1 MKFFSKALLCL
12 AVLAAPLAQAGDVT
26 PFDQTSFDKLTA
38 AGRPVV
44 IAVHAPWCP
53 TCKAQQPIQSGLMAK
68 PDFKDV
74 TLMTVDFDSQKPV
87 LKEFKVNAQSTMI
100 VMKGKKEVA
109 RSVGDTSAAGIEG
122 AIRKAL

>member
-1 MKFFSKALLCL
+1 MKLFTKALFCL
-12 AVLAAPLAQAGDVT
+12 AVLAAPLAQAGDVK
-26 PFDQTSFDKLTA
+26 PFDQQAFDKLTA

-87 LKEFKVNAQSTMI
+87 LKEFKVSTQSTML
-100 VMKGKKEVA
+100 VMTGSKEVA